1 MNKVNLGEKLKLLK
15 EAWSPRIIAAMNDV
29 HFKLAKLE
37 GEFVWHSHEDT
48 DEVFLCLEGEVEI
61 QMRSASVLLKKG
73 EMFVVPKGV
82 EHRPVAEKPCYVMLI
97 EPAGVVNTGEVES
110 RLTAPNDVWL

>member
-1 MNKVNLGEKLKLLK
+1 MNKVNLSEKLSLLEK
-15 EAWSPRIIAAMNDV
+15 AWSPRIIAAMNDV
-29 HFKLAKLE
+29 HFKVAKLD

-61 QMRSASVLLKKG
+61 QMRDDSILLKKG

-82 EHRPVAEKPCYVMLI
+82 EHRPVAKETCYVMLI
-97 EPAGVVNTGEVES
+97 EPAGVVNTGDTES
-110 RLTAPNDVWL
+110 EFTAPNNVWI